1 MVGKDLITAGTG
13 RRSRAMVDGVS
24 NLTNM
29 GSRPRTRIV
38 IRRRTD
44 TKIARAARLPRRDRL
59 MWRACINHMGKL
71 RQLHRGPQI
80 GFLPPTKY
88 VHPSPRYYAI
98 AMNPF
103 ALSSRTSLDRRR
115 HNHSPLHKRP
125 PQLQQG
131 CPGPILRPLGV
142 GVPFRSRSP
151 YTHICPIRTIRRYLY
166 LPRDVDARLPK
177 PLVLTTRLLP
187 SRPDKIPVYR
197 AASRSTNE

>member
-1 MVGKDLITAGTG
+1 MVRRNG
-13 RRSRAMVDGVS
+13 RRK
-24 NLTNM
+24 
-29 GSRPRTRIV
+29 TRIV

-59 MWRACINHMGKL
+59 MRRACTNHMRKL

-88 VHPSPRYYAI
+88 VHPSPCCYAI
-98 AMNPF
+98 AMNPL
-103 ALSSRTSLDRRR
+103 ALSSRTSLDHRRR
-115 HNHSPLHKRP
+115 NHSPLHKRP

-151 YTHICPIRTIRRYLY
+151 YTHICPIRTIRRCLY

-187 SRPDKIPVYR
+187 SRPDKIRAYR
-197 AASRSTNE
+197 VASRSTNE